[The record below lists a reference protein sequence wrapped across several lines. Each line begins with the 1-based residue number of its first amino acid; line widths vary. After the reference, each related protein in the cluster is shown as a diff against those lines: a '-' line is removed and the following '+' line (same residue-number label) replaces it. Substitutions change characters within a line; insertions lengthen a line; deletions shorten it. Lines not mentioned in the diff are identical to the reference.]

1 MNEPDEDEQR
11 AAAREAGDAA
21 AERGDAGADEGAPAT
36 GVRGAG
42 TSEST
47 RRMEEILTA
56 AELRDKQADVRD
68 SEAYRR
74 DMAANLYAFVRRVDD
89 DEAYRARSQ
98 AAKDRAQARADRVAS
113 KLDRH
118 LLTGLSP
125 NAHERDEAATA
136 DGPDS
141 TDATEDGDAA
151 ASDGG
156 TEGGP

>member
-1 MNEPDEDEQR
+1 MNEPDEDEQH
-11 AAAREAGDAA
+11 AAAHEAGDAGA
-21 AERGDAGADEGAPAT
+21 QRADAGADDSAPAT
-36 GVRGAG
+36 GVRGEG

-47 RRMEEILTA
+47 GRIEEILTA
-56 AELRDKQADVRD
+56 AELRDEQADVRD

-74 DMAANLYAFVRRVDD
+74 DMAANLDAFVRRVDD
-89 DEAYRARSQ
+89 DEAYQARSQ
-98 AAKDRAQARADRVAS
+98 AAKDRAHARADRVAS

-125 NAHERDEAATA
+125 NADEREGAATA

-141 TDATEDGDAA
+141 TDATDDSDDAA
-151 ASDGG
+151 GDDG

>member
-11 AAAREAGDAA
+11 AAAREAGAQ
-21 AERGDAGADEGAPAT
+21 RGAAGADDSAPAT
-36 GVRGAG
+36 GVRGEG

-47 RRMEEILTA
+47 RRIEEILNA

-74 DMAANLYAFVRRVDD
+74 DMAANLDAFVRRVDD
-89 DEAYRARSQ
+89 DEAYQARSQ
-98 AAKDRAQARADRVAS
+98 AAKDRAHARADRVAS

-125 NAHERDEAATA
+125 NAYEREEAATT

-141 TDATEDGDAA
+141 TDATDDSDDAA
-151 ASDGG
+151 GDGG